1 MKKVLL
7 LLIVCLLLA
16 GCSFQF
22 KREKKENESTIRTTT
37 SPNTKAETK
46 ITTTPSTKEV
56 SSTTSTTTKEEE
68 IIGKTLD
75 FTHDTVKITGI
86 DRIKDK
92 DGKDALKVTFTYT
105 NKSNEIGGKGMP
117 LQVSLHMNVKAYQN
131 DKRLDYAKISEEYAK
146 RIKNKIGYRADI
158 GQTIENCN
166 AYFILESNDEVK
178 IVFSTGN
185 NLHEKRDIIFKM
197 K

>member
-1 MKKVLL
+1 MKKVLF
-7 LLIVCLLLA
+7 LLIVCLLLV

-22 KREKKENESTIRTTT
+22 KREKEDNESTISITT
-37 SPNTKAETK
+37 STNTKVESK

-56 SSTTSTTTKEEE
+56 SSTTSTTKEEE

-131 DKRLDYAKISEEYAK
+131 DKRLDYAKISEEETK
-146 RIKNKIGYRADI
+146 RIKNKIDYRADI

-166 AYFILESNDEVK
+166 AYFTLESNDEVK